1 MRSSSLCDCRSL
13 FALTIAL
20 LCFAILTTLPADAH
34 AFGYSDVSQKARQLA
49 EKPYRDEPPNLPS
62 ELQNLT
68 YQQYWDIRYK
78 PERFLWHGTR
88 LPFEIA
94 FFHRGSRF
102 VHPVKINVISA
113 DGVREVRFDPAD
125 FDYGGM
131 KVDPRKI
138 SGLGF
143 AGFRVHYPLNT
154 SKYKDEVLSF
164 LGASYFRALGQGQ
177 RYGIS
182 ARGLAVDTALMS
194 GEEFPR
200 FVEFWIEHPY
210 PGAKELKIYAL
221 LDSRRVTGAYQ
232 FVLRPGNETLMD
244 VRARIYPREKVEKF
258 GIAPLTSM
266 YFFGENQPPT
276 TEDIR
281 PEVHDSDGLSVHSG
295 SGEWLWRPLVNPRRL
310 LVTSF
315 GVTNP
320 QGFGLMQRDRVFNS
334 YQDPHMRY
342 ELRPSVWVEPK
353 EKWGDGRVE
362 LVQIPTPDETNDN
375 IVAFWVPAALPPK
388 PPYGF
393 EYRLRWQR
401 NTETRPPHAWVM
413 QTRRG
418 RIATRKPDNT
428 IGITVD
434 FVGPALEFL
443 PADAKLDGVV
453 TVDANAEIVERA
465 AFRNEATE
473 GWRLTFRVRRLD
485 EKKPVE
491 LRAYLANGG
500 EPMSEIWTYI
510 LPPI

>member
-200 FVEFWIEHPY
+200 FVEFWIEHPS